1 MTGLFVALGIA
12 ILVLLT
18 ILLWFVPH
26 LLQQQEQRISNE
38 SAQLREIISEMIN
51 EQEAVAMR
59 QVQLGT
65 TISYLQDQMEQL
77 GITDGSNGQ
86 KLLTTLD
93 PNAIQSLEARVS
105 GLQGQF
111 ETYVHVLR
119 QHDSQENE
127 SWFYLLNLL
136 SAIQERLHALSQ
148 AQDCGEAHTDQPGN
162 GNGNGNG
169 NGRSFTG
176 QHFS

>member
-26 LLQQQEQRISNE
+26 LLQQQEQRVLNE

-59 QVQLGT
+59 QVQLGSS
-65 TISYLQDQMEQL
+65 ISYLQDQMEQL
-77 GITDGSNGQ
+77 GLNDSTQGQ
-86 KLLTTLD
+86 RLLTTLD

-111 ETYVHVLR
+111 ENYVHVLR

-148 AQDCGEAHTDQPGN
+148 AQACGEAHDDQTGNANNN
-162 GNGNGNG
+162 GNGNGH
-169 NGRSFTG
+169 SWTG